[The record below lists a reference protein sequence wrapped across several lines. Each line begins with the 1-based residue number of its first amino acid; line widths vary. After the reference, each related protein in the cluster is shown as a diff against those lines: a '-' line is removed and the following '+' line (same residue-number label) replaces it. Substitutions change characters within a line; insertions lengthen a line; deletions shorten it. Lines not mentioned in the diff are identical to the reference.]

1 MSKTSKT
8 STETPK
14 RKYTTDLVWVDI
26 AQTSSPSDAKAY
38 GFMSPELVPLINR
51 LLNAVCHSVVVGGT
65 CFEDLQSHRPTK
77 RKAYLQTLATKWE
90 EVSK

>member
-1 MSKTSKT
+1 MKPKKHT
-8 STETPK
+8 K

-26 AQTSSPSDAKAY
+26 AYTPVPSAPRVW
-38 GFMSPELVPLINR
+38 GFMSPELIPVING
-51 LLNAVCHSVVVGGT
+51 LLNAVAHSVVIGGT

-77 RKAYLQTLATKWE
+77 REAYLQTRATKWE